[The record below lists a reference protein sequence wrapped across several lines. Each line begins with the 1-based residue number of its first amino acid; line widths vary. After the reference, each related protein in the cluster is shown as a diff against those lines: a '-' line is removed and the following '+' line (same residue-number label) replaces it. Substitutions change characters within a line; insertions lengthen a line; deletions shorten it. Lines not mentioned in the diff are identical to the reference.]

1 MSEKAERH
9 LWYGFLSDTFY
20 VGRARLYGSDKPNL
34 MKAVG
39 EKHEIPEADV
49 VGAFK
54 QWLLQRQGER
64 VEFVDGVIQW
74 IPSKGEDQ

>member
-20 VGRARLYGSDKPNL
+20 VGRTRPYNHDKPHL

-49 VGAFK
+49 VVAFK
-54 QWLLQRQGER
+54 QWLLERHGER
-64 VEFVDGVIQW
+64 VEFADGVIQW
-74 IPSKGEDQ
+74 IPSEEGP